1 MITTS
6 PEFDQAIYSPSR
18 RTSARVTFDI
28 SDVTA
33 ADDASVTVTSE
44 AEISRKDQMHN
55 QVRDRPA
62 YATFEPDYWRLDG
75 SFVLPPKT
83 TEPGFEVGWYSGVL
97 SGSDGTFSP
106 AQVMDFIF
114 DDPHSSIGLT
124 ITFDEP
130 AGEYAVDFDAVAYDG
145 AGNVIW
151 SKQVRGNDRARWV
164 IDNQQIANYRRIT
177 ITLLKWCKPYRRA
190 KVTEVSFGVVRVYGD
205 DNLFRVNLLEEIDP
219 ISAQVPANELKFV
232 VDNSNRE
239 FNILN
244 PQGSYKFLQERQAAV
259 VEFGVEVRPNT
270 YEWVNMGL
278 YFLADWKSDEGSLT
292 ATFTARNRIDFLP
305 AVEVE
310 NLTPGSTNLH
320 ELALSLINAIGL
332 EKYRL
337 DPALASASTLGVYK
351 KQTYRELLQ
360 NIAVAGRCVMFV
372 GRDDFFN
379 ILRLSDTPP
388 AHTIELDQMYAE
400 PQINLDRLV
409 SRVEVNYYSD
419 AETVAGTYVA
429 NGPVAGGATL
439 KVENTLINSQAH
451 AQAVAEWILAE
462 SQNRAL
468 YEVNWRQN
476 PALEPGDI
484 VTVEDVYGAN
494 KSSRIISQEFEY
506 GGALQGKT
514 KSKGAI

>member
-1 MITTS
+1 MINVS
-6 PEFDQAIYSPSR
+6 PDFRQAIYAPSR

-33 ADDASVTVTSE
+33 TDDATATVTSE

-75 SFVLPPKT
+75 SFVLPPKM

-97 SGSDGTFSP
+97 SGADGTFSP

-259 VEFGVEVRPNT
+259 VELGVEIRPDF

-278 YFLADWKSDEGSLT
+278 YFLSDWKSDEGSLT
-292 ATFTARNRIDFLP
+292 TTFTARNRLDFLP
-305 AVEVE
+305 SVEVE
-310 NLTPGSTNLH
+310 NTSPSNTNLH
-320 ELALSLINAIGL
+320 TLAMSLITEIGL

-337 DPALASASTLGVYK
+337 DPALASMSTLSVYK
-351 KQTYRELLQ
+351 KQTYRELFQ
-360 NIAVAGRCVMFV
+360 NIAVAGMCAMFV
-372 GRDDFFN
+372 DRDDFLN
-379 ILRLSDTPP
+379 IVRLVDESPVDT
-388 AHTIELDQMYAE
+388 IYMDNMYSE
-400 PQINLDRLV
+400 PQINLDTLV

-419 AETVAGTYVA
+419 ADTVAGTYVET
-429 NGPVAGGATL
+429 GPVTGGATL
-439 KVENTLINSQAH
+439 KVENTLINTEQH
-451 AQAVAEWILAE
+451 AKAVAEWILTE
-462 SQNRAL
+462 SNKRAL

-476 PALEPGDI
+476 PALEPGDV
-484 VTVEDVYGAN
+484 VTVENAYGVN
-494 KSSRIISQEFEY
+494 RSSRIIAQEYEY
-506 GGALQGKT
+506 DGALRGKT